1 MHTNMISRLMTTGSL
16 IGLLAALPFA
26 AQAQTA
32 AETTA
37 ANIDE
42 TIVVTARK
50 REESLVEVPLAV
62 SVFSQANIEDRGI
75 NTIADLSAYTPGFTF
90 QETGQAGAS
99 GRDNPNI
106 RFRGVAVQNENPAS
120 RAGAVFFNGSYLSGG
135 AGLLP
140 AFDLQRVEV
149 IKGPQNALYG
159 RNTFAGAVN
168 FLPAEPGDKFEG
180 NINGLYSP
188 SDQDT
193 FQLQG
198 AVSLPIAENL
208 ALRVGAS
215 YRRAGADFKFDNGD
229 PLGTEDT
236 LSLQGTLVYDNK
248 NGIKLKTTG
257 FWVEAS
263 DTRAT
268 VSIPFNTLPGQC
280 NITYSGSIRRVA
292 DGANLGNFTTNL
304 ASPSN
309 PPIGTI
315 CGEVPDYDGPGG
327 FTAPAIG
334 EFRGTVPLQPGVS
347 GSVAYMQTLPPEAKG
362 YSLPKAPNGLG
373 NTYKTWLINQSAEF
387 DLPGDHTLSLVGS
400 YGQNGSYRM
409 RDAADGTIVAVVG
422 GVPQKQIRLTAYAF
436 YTHDIFAEARIAS
449 ASDRRLRYMAGFS
462 YYKGASRAFEF
473 LQFAGTGGLNDDQ
486 QLTFIDS
493 EVYGGFAT
501 LDYEF
506 IDNLTLSL
514 EGRYGTD
521 KVTTIYNGPTLRDY
535 PAGTAQPTVVR
546 NAVQSFTKF
555 MPRVLLSYSPNETF
569 NVYGSWAI
577 SYLQGSDTNAQT
589 YATRI
594 PSAGINPATFGN
606 FTPVQRLDAFEI
618 GLKAAPSSNL
628 NFSIAGYYMDWQN
641 QVQFE
646 LSTPA
651 TGFIPLF
658 SPGDSRYKGIE
669 AEATYSPSNW
679 LRLEGN
685 FNYVDA
691 EFTDF
696 AGAGSLA
703 SAVLLPTL
711 VAGTQISSIGKRPRY
726 IPTWTSA
733 LAGTIRLNK
742 LLDFDQETFLRV
754 DGIYNGS
761 FYVDNFEFNKVPGN
775 WRFNARLSSK
785 LTSNVRLDLYGLNL
799 TNDLSFTS
807 AGGDTA
813 GNRITNNPNFPAGFN
828 SRRTFGTLPRAREVG
843 LELFINF

>member
-1 MHTNMISRLMTTGSL
+1 MRVLLASRFLMTGSML
-16 IGLLAALPFA
+16 GLLAGAAVVPMA

-32 AETTA
+32 VAADTA
-37 ANIDE
+37 D

-75 NTIADLSAYTPGFTF
+75 NTIADLSNFTPGFVF

-120 RAGAVFFNGSYLSGG
+120 RAGAVFYNGSYLSGG

-168 FLPAEPGDKFEG
+168 FLPAEPGDKLEG
-180 NINGLYSP
+180 FVNGLYSP

-193 FQLQG
+193 YQIQG
-198 AVSLPIAENL
+198 AVSLPIAEHL
-208 ALRVGAS
+208 ALRVGGS
-215 YRRAGADFKFDNGD
+215 YRRAGADFSFRNGD
-229 PLGTEDT
+229 PMGTENT
-236 LSLQGTLVYDNK
+236 TSLQATLVYDNK
-248 NGIKLKTTG
+248 NGVKLKTTG
-257 FWVEAS
+257 FWVDAD

-268 VSIPFNTLPGQC
+268 VAIPFNTLPGQC
-280 NITYSGSIRRVA
+280 NRSFSGDIRNVATGAITGS
-292 DGANLGNFTTNL
+292 FTTNL
-304 ASPSN
+304 ANSTV
-309 PPIGTI
+309 GTI
-315 CGEVPDYDGPGG
+315 CGEVPDYDAPGG
-327 FTAPAIG
+327 FLVPPIG
-334 EFRGTVPLQPGVS
+334 EFRGTVPIQPGLS
-347 GSVAYMQTLPPEAKG
+347 GSVAYFQTLPPEAQG
-362 YSLPKAPNGLG
+362 YSLPAPPNGLG
-373 NTYKTWLINQSAEF
+373 NTYRTWLINQSGEF
-387 DLPGDHTLSLVGS
+387 DLPGDHTLSVVGS

-409 RDAADGTIVAVVG
+409 RDAADGTLGTQV
-422 GVPQKQIRLTAYAF
+422 RLTAYAF
-436 YTHDIFAEARIAS
+436 YTHDIFAEARIS
-449 ASDRRLRYMAGFS
+449 SPSDGRLRYMAGFS

-473 LQFAGTGGLNDDQ
+473 LQFAGLGGLNDDQ
-486 QLTFIDS
+486 QITFIDS

-501 LDYEF
+501 VDYEF

-521 KVTTIYNGPTLRDY
+521 KVTTIYNGPSLRDY
-535 PAGTAQPTVVR
+535 TPATAPPAVR
-546 NAVQSFTKF
+546 GAVQSFTKF
-555 MPRVLLSYSPNETF
+555 MPRVLLSYQPDENL
-569 NVYGSWAI
+569 NIYGSWAI

-606 FTPVQRLDAFEI
+606 FTPVQRLNAFEI
-618 GLKAAPSSNL
+618 GVKAAPSSNL
-628 NFSIAGYYMDWQN
+628 NFSVAGYYMDWEN

-658 SPGDSRYKGIE
+658 SPGDSRYKGVE
-669 AEATYSPSNW
+669 AEATYSPTNW

-711 VAGTQISSIGKRPRY
+711 VAGTQISSVGNRPRY

-775 WRFNARLSSK
+775 WKFNARLSSQVTK
-785 LTSNVRLDLYGLNL
+785 NIRLDVYGINL

-813 GNRITNNPNFPAGFN
+813 GVRVTNNPAFPAGFN
-828 SRRTFGTLPRAREVG
+828 TRRTFGTPPRAREVG

>member
-1 MHTNMISRLMTTGSL
+1 MGILVATS
-16 IGLLAALPFA
+16 ALPTA
-26 AQAQTA
+26 AQAQTTAVDA
-32 AETTA
+32 A
-37 ANIDE
+37 D

-75 NTIADLSAYTPGFTF
+75 NTIADLSAFTPGFTF

-120 RAGAVFFNGSYLSGG
+120 RAGAIFYNGSYLSGG
-135 AGLLP
+135 AGLMP
-140 AFDLQRVEV
+140 VFDLQRVEV

-168 FLPAEPGDKFEG
+168 FLPAEPGDKLEG
-180 NINGLYSP
+180 FVNALFSP
-188 SDQDT
+188 SDESTYQV
-193 FQLQG
+193 QG
-198 AVSLPIAENL
+198 AISLPIADNL

-215 YRRAGADFKFDNGD
+215 YRRGGADFTYANGD
-229 PLGTEDT
+229 PLGRENTT
-236 LSLQGTLVYDNK
+236 SLQATLVYDNK
-248 NGIKLKTTG
+248 NGVKLKTTG
-257 FWVEAS
+257 FWVDAD
-263 DTRAT
+263 DTRST
-268 VSIPFNTLPGQC
+268 VSILANTLPGQC
-280 NITYSGSIRRVA
+280 NRTFSGNIRSVATGQIT
-292 DGANLGNFTTNL
+292 GNFTTNL
-304 ASPSN
+304 ANSQV
-309 PPIGTI
+309 GTI
-315 CGEVPDYDGPGG
+315 CGEVPDYDAPAG
-327 FTAPAIG
+327 FTVPPIG
-334 EFRGTVPLQPGVS
+334 EFRGTVPIQPGAS
-347 GSVAYMQTLPPEAKG
+347 GSVAYMQTLPPEARG
-362 YSLPKAPNGLG
+362 YSLPAPPNGLG
-373 NTYKTWLINQSAEF
+373 NTYRTWLINQSGEF
-387 DLPGDHTLSLVGS
+387 DLPGDHTLSIVGS
-400 YGQNGSYRM
+400 YGQNGSYRI
-409 RDAADGTIVAVVG
+409 RDSADGTLVTQV
-422 GVPQKQIRLTAYAF
+422 RLSAYAF
-436 YTHDIFAEARIAS
+436 YTHDIFAEARITS
-449 ASDRRLRYMAGFS
+449 PGEGRLRYMFGAS

-493 EVYGGFAT
+493 EVYGAFAT

-506 IDNLTLSL
+506 VDNLTLSL

-521 KVTTIYNGPTLRDY
+521 KVTTLYNGPTLRDY
-535 PAGTAQPTVVR
+535 PAGTVQPAVVR

-555 MPRVLLSYSPNETF
+555 MPRVLLSFRPNQDL
-569 NVYGSWAI
+569 NIYGSWAI

-606 FTPVQRLDAFEI
+606 FTPVQRLNAFEV
-618 GLKAAPSSNL
+618 GVKAAPTSNL
-628 NFSIAGYYMDWQN
+628 SLSVAGYYMDWQN

-646 LSTPA
+646 LSSPA

-669 AEATYSPSNW
+669 AEATFAPVDW

-703 SAVLLPTL
+703 VGVLYPQL
-711 VAGTQISSIGKRPRY
+711 VPGTQISSIGNRPRY

-733 LAGTIRLNK
+733 LAGTVRFNK
-742 LLDFDQETFLRV
+742 LLGFDQETFLRV

-761 FYVDNFEFNKVPGN
+761 FFVDNFEFNEVPGN
-775 WRFNARLSSK
+775 WKFNARLSSQI
-785 LTSNVRLDLYGLNL
+785 TRNIRLDFYGLNL

-813 GNRITNNPNFPAGFN
+813 GNRTVTPAFPGGFN
-828 SRRTFGTLPRAREVG
+828 TRRTFGTLPRARELG
-843 LELFINF
+843 LELFVTF